1 MFRYTTKNLGKNFRC
16 TDKIL
21 GAPIRKENQMLQ
33 VKQLVRLRIA
43 ASWSLTLITGWLSN
57 LLSYVSDE
65 TDAVYVDPDITD
77 SVNYQQPV
85 MPPMPEGLSSDQVY
99 SM

>member
-1 MFRYTTKNLGKNFRC
+1 MFQAER
-16 TDKIL
+16 
-21 GAPIRKENQMLQ
+21 
-33 VKQLVRLRIA
+33 LVRLHIA

-57 LLSYVSDE
+57 LLSYMYVSDE

-85 MPPMPEGLSSDQVY
+85 MPPMPEGLSNDQVH
-99 SM
+99 ST

>member
-1 MFRYTTKNLGKNFRC
+1 
-16 TDKIL
+16 
-21 GAPIRKENQMLQ
+21 MLQ
-33 VKQLVRLRIA
+33 VKQLVRLHIA

-85 MPPMPEGLSSDQVY
+85 MPPMPEGLSNDQVY

>member
-1 MFRYTTKNLGKNFRC
+1 MFQ
-16 TDKIL
+16 
-21 GAPIRKENQMLQ
+21 AE
-33 VKQLVRLRIA
+33 QLVRLRIA

-57 LLSYVSDE
+57 LLSYMYVSDE

-85 MPPMPEGLSSDQVY
+85 MPPMPEGLSNDQVY